1 MSEITTG
8 VQIVLAQHCNGN
20 EKPRLFGGQLMAWVD
35 VIGAVAARRYA
46 GKPVTT
52 ACIDHLSFLKAAYLN
67 DIIIQEAKVTWAG
80 RTSMEVRVDSFIENY
95 GEKELI
101 NRAYLVYVALDGN
114 ERPAPVKEFVPQ
126 NQEEE
131 DEYSA
136 AVERKILRMSQG
148 GI

>member
-20 EKPRLFGGQLMAWVD
+20 EKPRLFGGQLMAWID

-46 GKPVTT
+46 GRPVTT

-80 RTSMEVRVDSFIENY
+80 RTSMEVRVDSFIEKY

-101 NRAYLVYVALDGN
+101 NRAYLVYVALDEN
-114 ERPAPVKEFVPQ
+114 ERPAPVKEFIPL

-131 DEYSA
+131 DEYAA

-148 GI
+148 SI